1 MAGNHTCSAG
11 TKVLVLLCQAVLL
24 LTAVLLFII
33 PFENPFKPF
42 SKFSLIKHLL
52 FVA

>member
-1 MAGNHTCSAG
+1 MAET
-11 TKVLVLLCQAVLL
+11 TLVLQEQRFVLLCQAVLL